1 MPYLKLSKIQLDAV
15 RVTEGPALVI
25 AGPGSGKTTVLTNR
39 IKFLIEEHHVA
50 PEEILVITFSKA
62 AALEMRTRFYSICED
77 SFYPVTFGT
86 FHSVFFQIIHTQYHY
101 NTSHI
106 LTLQKKRELM
116 RLALKRSRIIDYP
129 ENELVD
135 TLLKEVAYYK
145 NTNESADFKSDTNI
159 NSEMWKI
166 AYKQYRDLQIAEN
179 KIDFEDML
187 LIVRNL
193 FRKNR
198 EVLTH
203 YRSIYKYILIDEY
216 QDINDIQYDCVR
228 MLAGDRANLWVC
240 GDDDQSIYG
249 FRGANPKIMLSFTDD
264 YPNAA
269 VVKLTDNYR
278 SSKRIVE
285 AAGKVIAENR
295 NRFNKDI
302 RGMGADG
309 IPVELIHTKDE
320 EEEDSR
326 ILEMINN
333 TDKPYTDIAILLR
346 TNIQATRFAD
356 LLRRNDIPYSIKD
369 SVVNP
374 FMNAFFFDI
383 LSYLRLRDSMVS
395 QSDFSIRDLLRIL
408 NKPSRYLRSD
418 LINTG
423 AKCLDEV
430 IESLSGNLMYSQPLK
445 VLKVQLRSMEKMD
458 MYESINFIRKGIGYD
473 NYMKLRLMNRDRFSE
488 YMENMNWIQ
497 DMAKTCDDLNELIY
511 LSEHY
516 EEMVKGNENAAG
528 EGVHLMTYHGSKG
541 LEFDTVILPRI
552 NEGVVPGNR
561 SRDTESIEEER
572 RMFYV
577 AMTRAKNRL
586 IISFK
591 IGTRLKPALPSRF
604 INCLLK

>member
-1 MPYLKLSKIQLDAV
+1 MKLSKIQLDAV
-15 RVTEGPALVI
+15 RVTEGPALII

-39 IKFLIEEHHVA
+39 IKFLIEEHKVA

-62 AALEMRTRFYSICED
+62 AALEMRTRFYSMCED

-86 FHSVFFQIIHTQYHY
+86 FHSVFFQIIHIQYHY

-198 EVLTH
+198 EVLTQ
-203 YRSIYKYILIDEY
+203 YQSRYKYILIDEY

-249 FRGANPKIMLSFTDD
+249 FRGANPKIMLSFTND
-264 YPNAA
+264 YPNAT

>member
-1 MPYLKLSKIQLDAV
+1 MKLSKIQLDAV
-15 RVTEGPALVI
+15 RVTEGPALII

-39 IKFLIEEHHVA
+39 IKFLIEEHKVA

-62 AALEMRTRFYSICED
+62 AALEMRTRFYSMCED

-285 AAGKVIAENR
+285 AAGRVIAENR

>member
-116 RLALKRSRIIDYP
+116 RLALRRSHIIDFP

-145 NTNESADFKSDTNI
+145 NTNERCDFKSDTNI
-159 NSEMWKI
+159 NRDMWLK
-166 AYKQYRDLQIAEN
+166 AYRQYRDLQIAEN

-203 YRSIYKYILIDEY
+203 FRSMYKYILIDEY

-228 MLAGDRANLWVC
+228 MLAGERANLWVC

-249 FRGANPKIMLSFTDD
+249 FRGANPKIMLGFTDD
-264 YPNAA
+264 YPNAT

-285 AAGKVIAENR
+285 AAGRVIAENQ

-302 RGMGADG
+302 RGMGAEG

-326 ILEMINN
+326 ILGMIKNS
-333 TDKPYTDIAILLR
+333 DKPYTDYAILLR
-346 TNIQATRFAD
+346 TNILATRFAE

-374 FMNAFFFDI
+374 FVNTYFYDC
-383 LSYLRLRDSMVS
+383 LSYLRLRENIVS
-395 QSDFSIRDLLRIL
+395 QSAFSIRDLLRIL

-423 AKCLDEV
+423 AHSLEEV
-430 IESLSGNLMYSQPLK
+430 IEKLRGNLMYSQPLK
-445 VLKVQLRSMEKMD
+445 VLRSQLMSMERMD

-473 NYMKLRLMNRDRFSE
+473 NYMKLKLMNKDRFFE

-497 DMAKTCDDLNELIY
+497 DMAKSCDDLKELVY

-516 EEMVKGNENAAG
+516 EEILGNENDSI

-561 SRDTESIEEER
+561 SRDAESIEEER

-586 IISFK
+586 VISFK
-591 IGTRLKPALPSRF
+591 TGTRLKPALPSRF

>member
-1 MPYLKLSKIQLDAV
+1 MKLSKIQLDAV
-15 RVTEGPALVI
+15 RVTEGPALII

-39 IKFLIEEHHVA
+39 IKFLIEEHKVA

-62 AALEMRTRFYSICED
+62 AALEMRTRFYSMCED

-86 FHSVFFQIIHTQYHY
+86 FHSVFFQIIHIQYHY

-145 NTNESADFKSDTNI
+145 NTNEKCDFKSDTNI
-159 NSEMWKI
+159 NRDMWLN
-166 AYKQYRDLQIAEN
+166 AYRQYRDLQIAEN

-198 EVLTH
+198 EVLTQ
-203 YRSIYKYILIDEY
+203 YQSRYKYILIDEY

-249 FRGANPKIMLSFTDD
+249 FRGANPKIMLSFTND
-264 YPNAA
+264 YPNAT

-430 IESLSGNLMYSQPLK
+430 IESLSGNLMYLQPLK

-591 IGTRLKPALPSRF
+591 LGTRLKPALPSRF

>member
-1 MPYLKLSKIQLDAV
+1 MKLSKIQLDAV
-15 RVTEGPALVI
+15 RVTEGPALII

-39 IKFLIEEHHVA
+39 IKFLIEEHKVA

-62 AALEMRTRFYSICED
+62 AALEMRTRFYSMCED

-430 IESLSGNLMYSQPLK
+430 IESLSGNLMYLQPLK

-604 INCLLK
+604 INCLLR

>member
-1 MPYLKLSKIQLDAV
+1 MKLSKIQLDAV
-15 RVTEGPALVI
+15 RVTEGPALII

-39 IKFLIEEHHVA
+39 IKFLIEEHKVA

-62 AALEMRTRFYSICED
+62 AALEMRTRFYSMCED

-159 NSEMWKI
+159 NRDMWLM
-166 AYKQYRDLQIAEN
+166 AYRQYRDLQIAEN

-203 YRSIYKYILIDEY
+203 YRSMYKYILIDEY

-228 MLAGDRANLWVC
+228 MLAGERANLWVC

-249 FRGANPKIMLSFTDD
+249 FRGANPKIMLGFTDD
-264 YPNAA
+264 YPNAT

-285 AAGKVIAENR
+285 AAGRVIAENQ

-374 FMNAFFFDI
+374 FMNAFFFDC

-541 LEFDTVILPRI
+541 LEFDTVVLPRI

-561 SRDTESIEEER
+561 SRETESIEEER

-604 INCLLK
+604 INCLLR

>member
-1 MPYLKLSKIQLDAV
+1 MKLSKIQLDAV
-15 RVTEGPALVI
+15 RVTEGPALII

-39 IKFLIEEHHVA
+39 IKFLIEEHKVA

-62 AALEMRTRFYSICED
+62 AALEMRTRFYSMCED

-86 FHSVFFQIIHTQYHY
+86 FHSVFFQIIHIQYHY

-116 RLALKRSRIIDYP
+116 RLALKTSRIIDYP

-198 EVLTH
+198 EVLTQ
-203 YRSIYKYILIDEY
+203 YQSRYKYILIDEY

-295 NRFNKDI
+295 NRFNKAI

-552 NEGVVPGNR
+552 NEGVVPSNR

>member
-1 MPYLKLSKIQLDAV
+1 MKLSKIQLDAV
-15 RVTEGPALVI
+15 RVTEGPALII

-39 IKFLIEEHHVA
+39 IKFLIEEHKVA

-62 AALEMRTRFYSICED
+62 AALEMRTRFYSMCED

-86 FHSVFFQIIHTQYHY
+86 FHSVFFQIIHIQYHY

-430 IESLSGNLMYSQPLK
+430 IESLSGNLMYLQPLK

-604 INCLLK
+604 INCLLR

>member
-1 MPYLKLSKIQLDAV
+1 MKLSKIQLDAV
-15 RVTEGPALVI
+15 RVTEGPALII

-39 IKFLIEEHHVA
+39 IKFLIEEHKVA

-62 AALEMRTRFYSICED
+62 AALEMRTRFYSMCED

-198 EVLTH
+198 EVLTQ
-203 YRSIYKYILIDEY
+203 YQSRYKYILIDEY

-249 FRGANPKIMLSFTDD
+249 FRGANPKIMLSFTND
-264 YPNAA
+264 YPNAT

-295 NRFNKDI
+295 NRFNKAI

-383 LSYLRLRDSMVS
+383 LSYLSLRDSMVS

>member
-1 MPYLKLSKIQLDAV
+1 MKLSKIQLDAV
-15 RVTEGPALVI
+15 RVTEGPALII

-39 IKFLIEEHHVA
+39 IKFLIEEHKVA

-62 AALEMRTRFYSICED
+62 AALEMRTRFNSMCED

-86 FHSVFFQIIHTQYHY
+86 FHSVFFQIIHIQYHY

-278 SSKRIVE
+278 SSRGIGE

-295 NRFNKDI
+295 NRFKKDI

-473 NYMKLRLMNRDRFSE
+473 NYMKLRLMNRDRF
-488 YMENMNWIQ
+488 
-497 DMAKTCDDLNELIY
+497 
-511 LSEHY
+511 
-516 EEMVKGNENAAG
+516 
-528 EGVHLMTYHGSKG
+528 
-541 LEFDTVILPRI
+541 
-552 NEGVVPGNR
+552 
-561 SRDTESIEEER
+561 
-572 RMFYV
+572 
-577 AMTRAKNRL
+577 
-586 IISFK
+586 
-591 IGTRLKPALPSRF
+591 
-604 INCLLK
+604 

>member
-1 MPYLKLSKIQLDAV
+1 MKLSKIQLDAV
-15 RVTEGPALVI
+15 RVTEGPALII

-39 IKFLIEEHHVA
+39 IKFLIEEHKVA

-62 AALEMRTRFYSICED
+62 AALEMRTRFYSMCED

-86 FHSVFFQIIHTQYHY
+86 FHSVFFQIIHIQYHY

-604 INCLLK
+604 INCLLR

>member
-1 MPYLKLSKIQLDAV
+1 MKLSKIQLDAV
-15 RVTEGPALVI
+15 RVTEGPALII

-39 IKFLIEEHHVA
+39 IKFLIEEHKVA

-62 AALEMRTRFYSICED
+62 AALEMRTRFYSMCED

-86 FHSVFFQIIHTQYHY
+86 FHSVFFQIIHIQYHY

-198 EVLTH
+198 EVLTQ
-203 YRSIYKYILIDEY
+203 YQSRYKYILIDEY

>member
-116 RLALKRSRIIDYP
+116 RLALRRSHIIDFP

-135 TLLKEVAYYK
+135 ILLKEVAYYK
-145 NTNESADFKSDTNI
+145 NTNERCDFKSDTNI
-159 NSEMWKI
+159 NRDMWLM
-166 AYKQYRDLQIAEN
+166 AYRQYRDLQIAEN

-203 YRSIYKYILIDEY
+203 FRSMYKYILIDEY

-228 MLAGDRANLWVC
+228 MLAGERANLWVC

-249 FRGANPKIMLSFTDD
+249 FRGANPKIMLGFTDD
-264 YPNAA
+264 YPNAT

-285 AAGKVIAENR
+285 AAGRVIAENQ

-302 RGMGADG
+302 RGMGAEG

-326 ILEMINN
+326 ILGMIKNS
-333 TDKPYTDIAILLR
+333 DKPYTDYAILLR
-346 TNIQATRFAD
+346 TNILATRFAE

-374 FMNAFFFDI
+374 FMNPYFYDC
-383 LSYLRLRDSMVS
+383 LSYLRLRESIVN
-395 QSDFSIRDLLRIL
+395 QSAFSIRDLLRIL

-423 AKCLDEV
+423 AHSLDEV
-430 IESLSGNLMYSQPLK
+430 IEKLRGNLMYSQPLK
-445 VLKVQLRSMEKMD
+445 VLRSQLMSMERMD

-473 NYMKLRLMNRDRFSE
+473 NYMKLKLMNKDRFFE

-497 DMAKTCDDLNELIY
+497 DMAKSCDDLKELVH

-516 EEMVKGNENAAG
+516 EEILGNENDST

-561 SRDTESIEEER
+561 SRDAESIEEER

-586 IISFK
+586 VISFK
-591 IGTRLKPALPSRF
+591 TGTRLKPALPSRF

>member
-1 MPYLKLSKIQLDAV
+1 MKLSKIQLDAV
-15 RVTEGPALVI
+15 RVTEGPALII

-39 IKFLIEEHHVA
+39 IKFLIEEHKVA

-62 AALEMRTRFYSICED
+62 AALEMRTRFYSMCED

-198 EVLTH
+198 EVLTQ
-203 YRSIYKYILIDEY
+203 YQSRYKYILIDEY

>member
-1 MPYLKLSKIQLDAV
+1 MKLSKIQLDAV
-15 RVTEGPALVI
+15 RVTEGPALII

-39 IKFLIEEHHVA
+39 IKFLIEEHKVA

-62 AALEMRTRFYSICED
+62 AALEMRTRFYSMCED

-249 FRGANPKIMLSFTDD
+249 FRGANPKIMLSFTND

>member
-1 MPYLKLSKIQLDAV
+1 MKLSKIQLDAV
-15 RVTEGPALVI
+15 RVTEGPALII

-39 IKFLIEEHHVA
+39 IKFLIEEHKVA

-62 AALEMRTRFYSICED
+62 AALEMRTRFYSMCED

-285 AAGKVIAENR
+285 AAGRVIAENR

-604 INCLLK
+604 INCLLR

>member
-1 MPYLKLSKIQLDAV
+1 MKLSKIQLDAV
-15 RVTEGPALVI
+15 RVTEGPALII

-39 IKFLIEEHHVA
+39 IKFLIEEHKVA

-62 AALEMRTRFYSICED
+62 AALEMRTRFYSMCED

-249 FRGANPKIMLSFTDD
+249 FRGANPKIMLSFTND
-264 YPNAA
+264 YPNAT

-445 VLKVQLRSMEKMD
+445 VLKVQLKSMEKMD

-604 INCLLK
+604 INCLLR

>member
-1 MPYLKLSKIQLDAV
+1 MKLSKIQLDAV
-15 RVTEGPALVI
+15 RVTEGPALII

-39 IKFLIEEHHVA
+39 IKFLIEEHKVA

-62 AALEMRTRFYSICED
+62 AALEMRTRFYSMCED

-249 FRGANPKIMLSFTDD
+249 FRGANPKIMLSFTND
-264 YPNAA
+264 YPNAT

-295 NRFNKDI
+295 NRFNKAI

>member
-1 MPYLKLSKIQLDAV
+1 MKLSKIQLDAV
-15 RVTEGPALVI
+15 RVTEGPALII

-39 IKFLIEEHHVA
+39 IKFLIEEHKVA

-62 AALEMRTRFYSICED
+62 AALEMRTRFYSMCED

-135 TLLKEVAYYK
+135 TLLKEVSYYK
-145 NTNESADFKSDTNI
+145 NTNERADFKSETNMTHD
-159 NSEMWKI
+159 MWL
-166 AYKQYRDLQIAEN
+166 ACYKQYRDLQIAEN

-249 FRGANPKIMLSFTDD
+249 FRGANPKIMLSFTND
-264 YPNAA
+264 YPNAT

-445 VLKVQLRSMEKMD
+445 VLKVQLKSMKKMD

-604 INCLLK
+604 INCLLR

>member
-1 MPYLKLSKIQLDAV
+1 MKLSKIQLDAV
-15 RVTEGPALVI
+15 RVTEGPALII

-39 IKFLIEEHHVA
+39 IKFLIEEHKVA

-62 AALEMRTRFYSICED
+62 AALEMRTRFYSMCED

-249 FRGANPKIMLSFTDD
+249 FRGANPKIMLSFTND
-264 YPNAA
+264 YPNAT

-430 IESLSGNLMYSQPLK
+430 IESLSGNLMYLQPLK

>member
-1 MPYLKLSKIQLDAV
+1 MKLSKIQLDAV
-15 RVTEGPALVI
+15 RVTEGPALII

-39 IKFLIEEHHVA
+39 IKFLIEEHKVA

-62 AALEMRTRFYSICED
+62 AALEMRTRFYSMCED

-198 EVLTH
+198 EVLTQ
-203 YRSIYKYILIDEY
+203 YQSRYKYILIDEY

-249 FRGANPKIMLSFTDD
+249 FRGANPKIMLSFTND
-264 YPNAA
+264 YPNAT

-295 NRFNKDI
+295 NRFNKAI

-430 IESLSGNLMYSQPLK
+430 IESLSGNLMYLQPLK

>member
-1 MPYLKLSKIQLDAV
+1 MKLSKIQLDAV
-15 RVTEGPALVI
+15 RVTEGPALII

-39 IKFLIEEHHVA
+39 IKFLIEEHKVA

-62 AALEMRTRFYSICED
+62 AALEMRTRFYSMCED

-249 FRGANPKIMLSFTDD
+249 FRGANPKIMLSFTND
-264 YPNAA
+264 YPNAT

>member
-1 MPYLKLSKIQLDAV
+1 MKLSKIQLDAV
-15 RVTEGPALVI
+15 RVTEGPALII

-39 IKFLIEEHHVA
+39 IKFLIEEHKVA

-62 AALEMRTRFYSICED
+62 AALEMRTRFYSMCED

-445 VLKVQLRSMEKMD
+445 VLKVQLGSMEKMD

>member
-1 MPYLKLSKIQLDAV
+1 QLDAV
-15 RVTEGPALVI
+15 RVTEGPALII

-39 IKFLIEEHHVA
+39 IKFLIEEHKVA

-62 AALEMRTRFYSICED
+62 AALEMRTRFYSMCED

-285 AAGKVIAENR
+285 AAGRVIAENR

-445 VLKVQLRSMEKMD
+445 VLKVQLGSMEKMD

>member
-1 MPYLKLSKIQLDAV
+1 MKLSKIQLDAV
-15 RVTEGPALVI
+15 RVTEGPALII

-39 IKFLIEEHHVA
+39 IKFLIEEHKVA

-62 AALEMRTRFYSICED
+62 AALEMRTRFYSMCED

-86 FHSVFFQIIHTQYHY
+86 FHSVFFQIIHIQYHY

>member
-1 MPYLKLSKIQLDAV
+1 MKLSKIQLDAV
-15 RVTEGPALVI
+15 RVTEGPALII

-39 IKFLIEEHHVA
+39 IKFLIEEHKVA

-62 AALEMRTRFYSICED
+62 AALEMRTRFYSMCED

-101 NTSHI
+101 NISHI

-604 INCLLK
+604 INCLLR

>member
-1 MPYLKLSKIQLDAV
+1 MKLSKIQLDAV
-15 RVTEGPALVI
+15 RVTEGPALII

-39 IKFLIEEHHVA
+39 IKFLIEEHKVA

-62 AALEMRTRFYSICED
+62 AALEMRTRFYSMCED

-249 FRGANPKIMLSFTDD
+249 FRGANPKIMLSFTND
-264 YPNAA
+264 YPNAT

-473 NYMKLRLMNRDRFSE
+473 NYMKLRLMNRDRFSK

-497 DMAKTCDDLNELIY
+497 DMAKACDDLNELIY

>member
-1 MPYLKLSKIQLDAV
+1 MKLSKIQLDAV

-39 IKFLIEEHHVA
+39 IKFLIEEHKVA

-62 AALEMRTRFYSICED
+62 AALEMRTRFYSMCED

-249 FRGANPKIMLSFTDD
+249 FRGANPKIMLSFTND
-264 YPNAA
+264 YPNAT

-285 AAGKVIAENR
+285 AAGRVIAENR

-516 EEMVKGNENAAG
+516 EEMFKGNENAAG

>member
-116 RLALKRSRIIDYP
+116 RLALRRSHIIDFP

-145 NTNESADFKSDTNI
+145 NTNERYDFKSDTNI
-159 NSEMWKI
+159 NRDMWLM
-166 AYKQYRDLQIAEN
+166 AYRQYRDLQIAEN

-203 YRSIYKYILIDEY
+203 FRSMYKYILIDEY

-228 MLAGDRANLWVC
+228 MLAGERANLWVC

-249 FRGANPKIMLSFTDD
+249 FRGANPKIMLGFTDD
-264 YPNAA
+264 YPNAT

-285 AAGKVIAENR
+285 AAGRVIAENQ

-302 RGMGADG
+302 RGMGAEG

-326 ILEMINN
+326 ILGMIKNS
-333 TDKPYTDIAILLR
+333 DKPYTDYAILLR
-346 TNIQATRFAD
+346 TNILATRFAE

-374 FMNAFFFDI
+374 FVNPYFYDC
-383 LSYLRLRDSMVS
+383 LSYLRLRESIVS
-395 QSDFSIRDLLRIL
+395 QSAFSIRDLLRIL

-423 AKCLDEV
+423 AHSLDEV
-430 IESLSGNLMYSQPLK
+430 IEKLRGNLMYSQPLK
-445 VLKVQLRSMEKMD
+445 VLRSQLMSMERMD

-473 NYMKLRLMNRDRFSE
+473 NYMKLKLMNKDRFFE

-497 DMAKTCDDLNELIY
+497 DMAKSCDDLKELVH

-516 EEMVKGNENAAG
+516 EEILGNENDSI

-552 NEGVVPGNR
+552 NEGVVPGTR
-561 SRDTESIEEER
+561 SRDAESIEEER

-586 IISFK
+586 VISFK
-591 IGTRLKPALPSRF
+591 TGTRLKPALPSRF

>member
-1 MPYLKLSKIQLDAV
+1 MKLSKIQLDAV
-15 RVTEGPALVI
+15 RVTEGPALII

-39 IKFLIEEHHVA
+39 IKFLIEEHKVA

-62 AALEMRTRFYSICED
+62 AALEMRTRFYSMCED

-198 EVLTH
+198 EVLTQ
-203 YRSIYKYILIDEY
+203 YQSRYKYILIDEY

-285 AAGKVIAENR
+285 AAGRVIAENR

-604 INCLLK
+604 INCLLR

>member
-116 RLALKRSRIIDYP
+116 RLALRRSHIIDFP

-145 NTNESADFKSDTNI
+145 NTNERCDFKSDTNI
-159 NSEMWKI
+159 NRDMWLM
-166 AYKQYRDLQIAEN
+166 AYRQYRDLQIAEN

-203 YRSIYKYILIDEY
+203 YRSMYKYILIDEY

-228 MLAGDRANLWVC
+228 MLAGERANLWVC

-249 FRGANPKIMLSFTDD
+249 FRGANPKIMLGFTDD
-264 YPNAA
+264 YPNAT

-285 AAGKVIAENR
+285 AAGRVIAENQ

-302 RGMGADG
+302 RGMGAEG
-309 IPVELIHTKDE
+309 IPLELIHTKDE

-326 ILEMINN
+326 ILGMIKNS
-333 TDKPYTDIAILLR
+333 DKPYTDYAILLR
-346 TNIQATRFAD
+346 TNILATRFAE

-374 FMNAFFFDI
+374 FVNPYFYDC
-383 LSYLRLRDSMVS
+383 LSYLRLRESIVS
-395 QSDFSIRDLLRIL
+395 QSAFSIRDLLRIL

-423 AKCLDEV
+423 THSLDEV
-430 IESLSGNLMYSQPLK
+430 IEKLSGNLMYSQPLK
-445 VLKVQLRSMEKMD
+445 VLRSQLMSMERMD

-473 NYMKLRLMNRDRFSE
+473 NYMKLKLMNKDRFFE

-497 DMAKTCDDLNELIY
+497 DMAKSCDDLKELVH

-516 EEMVKGNENAAG
+516 EEILGNENDST

-561 SRDTESIEEER
+561 SRDAESIEEER

-586 IISFK
+586 VISFK
-591 IGTRLKPALPSRF
+591 TGTRLKPALPSRF

>member
-1 MPYLKLSKIQLDAV
+1 MKLSKIQLDAV
-15 RVTEGPALVI
+15 RVTEGPALII

-39 IKFLIEEHHVA
+39 IKFLIEEHKVA

-62 AALEMRTRFYSICED
+62 AALEMRTRFYSMCED

-430 IESLSGNLMYSQPLK
+430 IESLSGNLMYLQPLK

>member
-1 MPYLKLSKIQLDAV
+1 MKLSKIQLDAV
-15 RVTEGPALVI
+15 RVTEGPALII

-39 IKFLIEEHHVA
+39 IKFLIEEHKVA

-62 AALEMRTRFYSICED
+62 AALEMRTRFYSMCED

-198 EVLTH
+198 EVLTQ
-203 YRSIYKYILIDEY
+203 YQSRYKYILIDEY

-249 FRGANPKIMLSFTDD
+249 FRGANPKIMLSFTND
-264 YPNAA
+264 YPNAT

-309 IPVELIHTKDE
+309 TPVELIHTKDE

-445 VLKVQLRSMEKMD
+445 VLKVQLKSMEKMD

-604 INCLLK
+604 INCLLR

>member
-1 MPYLKLSKIQLDAV
+1 MKLSKIQLDAV
-15 RVTEGPALVI
+15 RVTEGPALII

-39 IKFLIEEHHVA
+39 IKFLIEEHKVA

-62 AALEMRTRFYSICED
+62 AALEMRTRFYSMCED

-198 EVLTH
+198 EVLTQ
-203 YRSIYKYILIDEY
+203 YQSRYKYILIDEY

-249 FRGANPKIMLSFTDD
+249 FRGANPKIMLSFTND
-264 YPNAA
+264 YPNAT

-285 AAGKVIAENR
+285 AAGRVIAENR

-430 IESLSGNLMYSQPLK
+430 IESLSGNLMYLQPLK

>member
-50 PEEILVITFSKA
+50 PEEILVITFAKA

-285 AAGKVIAENR
+285 AAGRVIAENR

>member
-1 MPYLKLSKIQLDAV
+1 MKLSKIQLDAV
-15 RVTEGPALVI
+15 RVTEGPALII

-39 IKFLIEEHHVA
+39 IKFLIEEHKVA

-62 AALEMRTRFYSICED
+62 AALEMRTRFYSMCED

-86 FHSVFFQIIHTQYHY
+86 FHSVFFQIIHIQYHY

-198 EVLTH
+198 EVLTQ
-203 YRSIYKYILIDEY
+203 YQSRYKYILIDEY

-249 FRGANPKIMLSFTDD
+249 FRGANPKIMLSFTND
-264 YPNAA
+264 YPNAT

-295 NRFNKDI
+295 NRFNKAI

-430 IESLSGNLMYSQPLK
+430 IESLSGNLMYLQPLK

>member
-15 RVTEGPALVI
+15 RVTEGPALII

-39 IKFLIEEHHVA
+39 IKFLIEEHKVA

-62 AALEMRTRFYSICED
+62 AALEMRTRFYSMCED

>member
-1 MPYLKLSKIQLDAV
+1 MKLSKIQLDAV
-15 RVTEGPALVI
+15 RVTEGPALII

-39 IKFLIEEHHVA
+39 IKFLIEEHKVA

-62 AALEMRTRFYSICED
+62 AALEMRTRFYSMCED

-86 FHSVFFQIIHTQYHY
+86 FHSVFFQIIHIQYHY

-198 EVLTH
+198 EVLTQ
-203 YRSIYKYILIDEY
+203 YQSRYKYILIDEY

-285 AAGKVIAENR
+285 AAGRVIAENR

>member
-1 MPYLKLSKIQLDAV
+1 MKLSKIQLDAV
-15 RVTEGPALVI
+15 RVTEGPALII

-39 IKFLIEEHHVA
+39 IKFLIEEHKVA

-62 AALEMRTRFYSICED
+62 AALEMRTRFYSMCED

-198 EVLTH
+198 EVLTQ
-203 YRSIYKYILIDEY
+203 YQSRYKYILIDEY

-249 FRGANPKIMLSFTDD
+249 FRGANPKIMLSFTND
-264 YPNAA
+264 YPNAT

-326 ILEMINN
+326 ILGMIKNS
-333 TDKPYTDIAILLR
+333 DKPYTDYAILLR
-346 TNIQATRFAD
+346 TNILATRFAE

-374 FMNAFFFDI
+374 FVNPYFYDC
-383 LSYLRLRDSMVS
+383 LSYLRLRESIVS
-395 QSDFSIRDLLRIL
+395 QSAFSIRDLLRIL

-423 AKCLDEV
+423 TNSLDEV
-430 IESLSGNLMYSQPLK
+430 IEKLRDNLMYSQPLK
-445 VLKVQLRSMEKMD
+445 VLRSQLMSMERMD

-473 NYMKLRLMNRDRFSE
+473 NYMKLKLMNKDRFFE

-497 DMAKTCDDLNELIY
+497 DMAKSCDDLKELVH

-541 LEFDTVILPRI
+541 LEYDTVILPRI

-586 IISFK
+586 VISFK
-591 IGTRLKPALPSRF
+591 TGTRLKPALPSRF